1 MELETWAFIDE
12 YGNPNLDTQVKGV
25 SNFFI
30 VSAVIL
36 DATALVDV
44 RAALDVVRRNYFQT
58 GELKSRNLRHNRSR
72 WVSVLSS
79 LAPIP
84 FKFAGFV
91 ADKRL
96 IDRDSGLQW
105 KLSFYK
111 NLCGRLYRKLM
122 RAYPALRIRADRY
135 GTDEFKQGFAKY
147 IERNHRP
154 TLFDRGTFEFLDGK
168 EDVLVQLADLLCGLL
183 ARCYDPNMLLSAPE
197 ELLRIVSDKALLIDE
212 SPPRFRVTGGKSELS
227 STIDDRIAEYSL
239 QQAEDFIVGN
249 EDDQDETVR
258 CQVAVLERLVFERR
272 FGEETRN
279 VSTGA
284 LLDNLRGRGLG
295 DKGEAWF
302 RMNVIAPLR
311 DQGLLLTSSSTGY
324 KLPTCPDDLATF
336 VNHAQT
342 VCIPML
348 QRAGAACEAVK
359 LATQGEVDVLAQ
371 PDKSAVCALISALQ
385 AKPKE

>member
-1 MELETWAFIDE
+1 MESETWAFIDE
-12 YGNPNLDTQVKGV
+12 YGNPNLDTQIKDV

-58 GELKSRNLRHNRSR
+58 GELKSRNLRDNRSR
-72 WVSVLSS
+72 WVSVLSA

-84 FKFAGFV
+84 FRFAGFV

-105 KLSFYK
+105 KQSFYK
-111 NLCGRLYRKLM
+111 NLCGRLYGKLM
-122 RAYPALRIRADRY
+122 KAYPALRTRADRY
-135 GTDEFKQGFAKY
+135 GTDEFKQSFAKY
-147 IERNHRP
+147 IEKNHRP
-154 TLFDRGTFEFLDGK
+154 TLFDRGTF
-168 EDVLVQLADLLCGLL
+168 
-183 ARCYDPNMLLSAPE
+183 
-197 ELLRIVSDKALLIDE
+197 ALI
-212 SPPRFRVTGGKSELS
+212 
-227 STIDDRIAEYSL
+227 
-239 QQAEDFIVGN
+239 
-249 EDDQDETVR
+249 
-258 CQVAVLERLVFERR
+258 
-272 FGEETRN
+272 
-279 VSTGA
+279 
-284 LLDNLRGRGLG
+284 DNLRGRGIG

-336 VNHAQT
+336 VNHAET

-348 QRAGAACEAVK
+348 QRAGAACRAVK
-359 LATQGEVDVLAQ
+359 LATQGQVDVLAL
-371 PDKSAVCALISALQ
+371 PDKSTVRALIDALQ
-385 AKPKE
+385 PGPLE